1 MIRNGKGCHYL
12 AVKTLSALLRG
23 TTLKHDGDFYCL
35 SCFYLFRTKNELG
48 HNKNVCK
55 NKCFCGFLIPSEDS
69 KILEFNQYRKF
80 DKAPLIIYANLE
92 SLIKKLMTVK
102 TILKNHLQQ
111 K

>member
-1 MIRNGKGCHYL
+1 MIRNGEGCHYL

-35 SCFYLFRTKNELG
+35 SCFYLFRTKNKLE

-55 NKCFCGFLIPSEDS
+55 NKYFCGFLIPSEDS

-80 DKAPLIIYANLE
+80 DKVQLIIYANLE